1 MTEEVKL
8 TENKMGVMPIG
19 KLLLNMS
26 WPAILSMLIQALYNI
41 VDTIF
46 VSFIGEQAIAAV
58 TYIFPVNMLMIA
70 FSVGTGVGINSL
82 IARRLGA
89 KRFDEADDA
98 ASHGFILSFF
108 NWAVFAVFGLFFATI
123 FMEAFTQTPY
133 IVENGAMYLKVTTIG
148 SLFLMVQVTNEKILQ
163 STGNMIMPM
172 ICSLAGAV
180 TNVILDPCFIFGIW
194 IFPEMGVTGA
204 AVATVIGQAV
214 SMTLGLFLLFGH
226 DHAVTIKFRG
236 FKFKGE
242 VIRDIYAVGLP
253 AIIMQAI
260 GSVMLFGLNA
270 ILGAISETGVAVLG
284 VYQRLQSFV
293 FMPVFGLTQ
302 GALPILG
309 YNFGARDRDRFM
321 HAYKLALRVALII
334 MGAGLLCFQLFP
346 DILLSIFNA
355 TDQMYDI
362 GDKALRIISIC
373 FLPAAYGITTST
385 VFQATGH
392 GVLSLW
398 SSLIRQLVGAL
409 PVAIVLSKIMGL
421 TGVWLAFPLAE
432 VLGTGYVI
440 CAFIWLY
447 KREIKTMGIE
457 NQVTLP

>member
-1 MTEEVKL
+1 MSEEVKIS
-8 TENKMGVMPIG
+8 ENKMGVMPVG
-19 KLLLNMS
+19 KLLFNMS

-41 VDTIF
+41 VDTMF
-46 VSFIGEQAIAAV
+46 VSFINEQAIAAV
-58 TYIFPVNMLMIA
+58 TYIFPINMLMIA

-89 KRFDEADDA
+89 RRFDEADDA
-98 ASHGFILSFF
+98 ASHGFRLSFF
-108 NWAVFAVFGLFFATI
+108 NWVVFAIFGLFFAEA
-123 FMEAFTQTPY
+123 FLNAFTQTPY
-133 IVENGAMYLKVTTIG
+133 IVENGAAYLRVTTIG

-180 TNVILDPCFIFGIW
+180 TNVILDPCFIFGLW

-214 SMTLGLFLLFGH
+214 SMVLGLFLLFGK
-226 DHAVTIKFRG
+226 DHAVTIRFRG
-236 FKFKGE
+236 FRFKGE
-242 VIRDIYAVGLP
+242 IIRDIYAVGLP

-309 YNFGARDRDRFM
+309 YNFGARNKERFT
-321 HAYKLALRVALII
+321 HTYKLALRVALII
-334 MGAGLLCFQLFP
+334 MGAGLVCFQLFP
-346 DILLSIFNA
+346 DVLLSIFNA
-355 TDQMYDI
+355 TDQMYEI
-362 GDKALRIISIC
+362 GDKALRIISVC
-373 FLPAAYGITTST
+373 FVPAAYGITTST

-392 GVLSLW
+392 GILSLW
-398 SSLIRQLVGAL
+398 SSLIRQLIGAL
-409 PVAIVLSKIMGL
+409 PAAFILSRFIGM
-421 TGVWLAFPLAE
+421 TGVWVAFPIAE
-432 VLGTGYVI
+432 VLGTCYVI
-440 CAFIWLY
+440 CAFVWLY
-447 KREIKTMGIE
+447 RREIKTMGIE
-457 NQVTLP
+457 NN

>member
-1 MTEEVKL
+1 MTEERI
-8 TENKMGVMPIG
+8 TENKMGTMPVG

-46 VSFIGEQAIAAV
+46 VSFVGEQAIAAV
-58 TYIFPVNMLMIA
+58 TYIFPVSMLMIS

-89 KRFDEADDA
+89 RRFDEADDA
-98 ASHGFILSFF
+98 ASHGFRLSFF
-108 NWAVFAVFGLFFATI
+108 NWAIFAIFGLFFATM
-123 FMEAFTQTPY
+123 FMKAFTETPY
-133 IVENGAMYLKVTTIG
+133 IIENGALYLKVTTIG
-148 SLFLMVQVTNEKILQ
+148 SLFLMVQITNEKILQ

-180 TNVILDPCFIFGIW
+180 TNVILDPCFIFGLW

-226 DHAVTIKFRG
+226 DHAVTIRFRG
-236 FKFKGE
+236 FKFKAE
-242 VIRDIYAVGLP
+242 IIRDIYAVGLP

-309 YNFGARDRDRFM
+309 YNFGARNKERFM
-321 HAYKLALRVALII
+321 HAYKLALRVALTI
-334 MGAGLLCFQLFP
+334 MGLGFICFQLFP
-346 DILLSIFNA
+346 DLLLSIFNA
-355 TDQMYDI
+355 TDQMYEI
-362 GDKALRIISIC
+362 GSKALRLISIC

-392 GVLSLW
+392 GILSLW
-398 SSLIRQLVGAL
+398 SSLIRQLIGAL
-409 PVAIVLSKIMGL
+409 PVAFVLSRFIGI
-421 TGVWLAFPLAE
+421 TGVWMAFPLAE
-432 VLGTGYVI
+432 AIGISYVI

-447 KREIKTMGIE
+447 KREIKTMDIE
-457 NQVTLP
+457 D

>member
-1 MTEEVKL
+1 MTEERI
-8 TENKMGVMPIG
+8 TENKMGTMPVG

-46 VSFIGEQAIAAV
+46 VSFVGEQAIAAV
-58 TYIFPVNMLMIA
+58 TYIFPVSMLMIS

-89 KRFDEADDA
+89 RRFDEADDA
-98 ASHGFILSFF
+98 ASHGFRLSFF
-108 NWAVFAVFGLFFATI
+108 NWAIFAIFGLFFATL
-123 FMEAFTQTPY
+123 FMKAFTETPY
-133 IVENGAMYLKVTTIG
+133 IIENGALYLKVTTIG
-148 SLFLMVQVTNEKILQ
+148 SLFLMVQITNEKILQ

-180 TNVILDPCFIFGIW
+180 TNVILDPCFIFGLW

-226 DHAVTIKFRG
+226 DHAVTIRFRG
-236 FKFKGE
+236 FKFKAE
-242 VIRDIYAVGLP
+242 IIRDIYAVGLP

-309 YNFGARDRDRFM
+309 YNFGARNRERFM

-334 MGAGLLCFQLFP
+334 MGLGFMLPAVSGSAAFDIQCHRSDVRDRQQGIKAYINLLPAC
-346 DILLSIFNA
+346 SIRH
-355 TDQMYDI
+355 YDLYCVS
-362 GDKALRIISIC
+362 GDRSWYTELVEFTHKTAYRSASGSIHTQQVYRDYGSMDGISACRSNRDNLCNLRI
-373 FLPAAYGITTST
+373 YM
-385 VFQATGH
+385 
-392 GVLSLW
+392 
-398 SSLIRQLVGAL
+398 AL
-409 PVAIVLSKIMGL
+409 Q
-421 TGVWLAFPLAE
+421 E
-432 VLGTGYVI
+432 
-440 CAFIWLY
+440 
-447 KREIKTMGIE
+447 RNQNNDIE
-457 NQVTLP
+457 NQVSLP

>member
-1 MTEEVKL
+1 MSQEVKMS
-8 TENKMGVMPIG
+8 ENKMGTMPVG

-41 VDTIF
+41 VDTMF
-46 VSFIGEQAIAAV
+46 VSFINEQAIAAV
-58 TYIFPVNMLMIA
+58 TYIFPISMLMIA

-89 KRFDEADDA
+89 RRFDEANDA
-98 ASHGFILSFF
+98 ASHGFRLSFF
-108 NWAVFAVFGLFFATI
+108 NWAIFAIFGLFFAKM
-123 FMEAFTQTPY
+123 FMEAFTETPY
-133 IVENGAMYLKVTTIG
+133 IIENGTAYLQVTTIG

-214 SMTLGLFLLFGH
+214 SMTLGLFLLFGKN
-226 DHAVTIKFRG
+226 HAVTIKFKG

-242 VIRDIYAVGLP
+242 IIRDIYAVGLP

-260 GSVMLFGLNA
+260 GSVLMFGLNA
-270 ILGAISETGVAVLG
+270 ILGAISETGIAVLG

-309 YNFGARDRDRFM
+309 FNFGARNKERFI
-321 HAYKLALRVALII
+321 HTYKLALRVALII
-334 MGAGLLCFQLFP
+334 MGAGFIFFQLFP
-346 DILLSIFNA
+346 ETLLSIFNA
-355 TDQMYDI
+355 TEQMYEI
-362 GDKALRIISIC
+362 GSKALRIISIC
-373 FLPAAYGITTST
+373 FIPAAYGITTST

-409 PVAIVLSKIMGL
+409 PAAFILSRFIGM
-421 TGVWLAFPLAE
+421 TGIWAAFPIAE

-447 KREIKTMGIE
+447 KREIKNMGIE
-457 NQVTLP
+457 